1 MKALI
6 GYLRIA
12 SAGFIAAAFFIA
24 HIGCAAVTATYL
36 ETPIPRE
43 EYIIVTG
50 EGGTWQEAVDK
61 ALRKAVDHFG
71 VDIKTEELIVNRRLV
86 GEAVQIS
93 RDGWIT
99 EYMILS
105 EEKKEDKIAVAMQ
118 VLVIAKEDIENRKR
132 LKQANQQVVG
142 AVNTVGGMVGD
153 IGGGVLA
160 APFKTVTGT
169 FKSFIKTVK
178 REIDEIQIMLGFKG
192 RRKSPYSDEVYSTR

>member
-1 MKALI
+1 MKARTDYI
-6 GYLRIA
+6 RIA
-12 SAGFIAAAFFIA
+12 AGLITSAVFIA

-43 EYIIVTG
+43 EYIIAKG
-50 EGGTWQEAVDK
+50 EGATWQEAVDK
-61 ALRKAVDHFG
+61 ALKKAVDHFG

-105 EEKKEDKIAVAMQ
+105 EEKRGDKIFVAMQ

-142 AVNTVGGMVGD
+142 SINTVGGMVGD

-160 APFKTVTGT
+160 APVKTITGT
-169 FKSFIKTVK
+169 FKSFIKTVI
-178 REIDEIQIMLGFKG
+178 REVDEIQIMLGFKG